1 MKIGFIGAGRI
12 AKTFG
17 RHLITGGHQIVL
29 SNSRGPETLKDLVD
43 ELGPN
48 ASAGTKQDAAN
59 CDITIL
65 AVNWVDAPSAIEG
78 IDWTGRILIDAM
90 NAHMAPHPDISL
102 EGVTKSFAE
111 LGGRNS
117 TVEVAKMAKGARVVK
132 AISNM
137 PMDWIQ
143 DFTKDK
149 PKTVIFAAGNDLEA
163 KQIVVDLINGLGFVA
178 VDLGSLEI
186 GGSLFLVGGP
196 LSGLD
201 LHFVRRLR

>member
-1 MKIGFIGAGRI
+1 
-12 AKTFG
+12 
-17 RHLITGGHQIVL
+17 
-29 SNSRGPETLKDLVD
+29 VD
-43 ELGPN
+43 
-48 ASAGTKQDAAN
+48 
-59 CDITIL
+59 
-65 AVNWVDAPSAIEG
+65 VPSALAG
-78 IDWTGRILIDAM
+78 VDWTGRILIDST
-90 NAHMAPHPDISL
+90 NAHMSETPDISL

-111 LGGRNS
+111 LGGRHS
-117 TVEVAKMAKGARVVK
+117 TAEVAKMAKGARVVK

-143 DFTKDK
+143 DFSKDK

-163 KQIVVDLINGLGFVA
+163 KQKVVDLINGLGFVC

-186 GGSLFLVGGP
+186 GGTLFLVGGP